1 MQLRGWKFWNKL
13 WPYLV
18 KGRTQTR
25 LTARNIRA
33 HSGSTKLKSSSFV
46 NTGCLALHA
55 SSRRAIMACLL
66 QHRAADNNLIHIQS
80 RDENPVWLVRVGS
93 DFEIGTFVGIFN
105 IGTRWDKHYGE
116 QVFKRNSAWRRNFTL
131 HWAIQVVHKANQ
143 LIFQLSLLNVPSIEP
158 AVEPSNELS
167 NKTFI
172 ILGLSL
178 QTSIF

>member
-1 MQLRGWKFWNKL
+1 MQLRGGKFWSKL

-18 KGRTQTR
+18 KGRAQTR

-33 HSGSTKLKSSSFV
+33 QSGSTKLKSSSFV

-55 SSRRAIMACLL
+55 SSRRAIMPCLL

-105 IGTRWDKHYGE
+105 IGARWDKHFRE
-116 QVFKRNSAWRRNFTL
+116 LVFKRNSAFRHNFTL
-131 HWAIQVVHKANQ
+131 HLANKMVHKSNQ
-143 LIFQLSLLNVPSIEP
+143 LIIQ
-158 AVEPSNELS
+158 
-167 NKTFI
+167 
-172 ILGLSL
+172 
-178 QTSIF
+178 

>member
-1 MQLRGWKFWNKL
+1 MQLRGGKFWSKL

-18 KGRTQTR
+18 KGRAQTR

-46 NTGCLALHA
+46 NTGCLQLCMRQAEEPSCHA
-55 SSRRAIMACLL
+55 ML

-105 IGTRWDKHYGE
+105 IGARWDKNNRE
-116 QVFKRNSAWRRNFTL
+116 QVFKRNSAFRRNFTPQWPNL
-131 HWAIQVVHKANQ
+131 MVHKANQ
-143 LIFQLSLLNVPSIEP
+143 LIFQLSPLNVPSIEP
-158 AVEPSNELS
+158 AVEPSNEL
-167 NKTFI
+167 
-172 ILGLSL
+172 
-178 QTSIF
+178 